1 MKGDRE
7 RSNAGLSIL
16 CHIGSIS
23 ERAKKGK
30 LTFDP
35 KCNLNILQGCQVFI
49 FSLSSMSKENLTW
62 IFVVKITQEI
72 QVNSSELP
80 D

>member
-16 CHIGSIS
+16 CHISSIG

-35 KCNLNILQGCQVFI
+35 KCNLKILQGCQVFI

-72 QVNSSELP
+72 QVNSLELP